1 MVDFPCFSQK
11 GKKIAET
18 RAGMRKRQLKKE
30 EKKEEKKF
38 ITSHNFNSYITTNQ
52 LFLEYQDEGRAERE
66 VEEEE
71 EEEDKGWISFG
82 ARIFSIVVVPGET
95 MRTRK

>member
-1 MVDFPCFSQK
+1 
-11 GKKIAET
+11 
-18 RAGMRKRQLKKE
+18 MRKRQMKRRE
-30 EKKEEKKF
+30 KEEKKF
-38 ITSHNFNSYITTNQ
+38 ITSHNFNSCTTTNQ

-71 EEEDKGWISFG
+71 GEEEDKGWISFG
-82 ARIFSIVVVPGET
+82 FRIFSIVVVPGEP